1 MPASTVTEYL
11 AALPAERRD
20 ALNEVRRGI
29 NRALPPGYKEGI
41 QFGMISWFV
50 PLSTYPAGYG
60 GNPKQPLTLISL
72 ASQKSYMALH
82 MICFYG
88 QPALLEWF
96 KAQYAKSG
104 KKLDMGQGCLRFKTL
119 ADLALDVVES
129 TVARLPVSEYAA
141 SYKAMRDAMGKGKA
155 KAKPAAKT
163 RTPAKKTP
171 ARRKVSRV
179 GEGDQGRVRKTGPLT
194 LR

>member
-1 MPASTVTEYL
+1 MPASTVAEYL
-11 AALPAERRD
+11 AALPADRRE

-60 GNPKQPLTLISL
+60 GNPKVALPLISL

-88 QPALLEWF
+88 QPTLFEWF

-104 KKLDMGQGCLRFKTL
+104 KKLEMGQGCLRFKRL
-119 ADLALDVVES
+119 EDLALDVIES
-129 TVARLPVSEYAA
+129 TVARLPVSEYIAG
-141 SYKAMRDAMGKGKA
+141 YQAMREAMGKGKA
-155 KAKPAAKT
+155 KAKPAARTGTAAKE
-163 RTPAKKTP
+163 TPAK
-171 ARRKVSRV
+171 RKVSRV
-179 GEGDQGRVRKTGPLT
+179 TTK
-194 LR
+194 

>member
-1 MPASTVTEYL
+1 MPASTVAEYL
-11 AALPAERRD
+11 AALSPERRD
-20 ALNEVRRGI
+20 ALNEVRQGI
-29 NRALPPGYKEGI
+29 NRALPPGYEEGI
-41 QFGMISWFV
+41 QFGMLSWFV
-50 PLSTYPAGYG
+50 PLSAYPAGYG
-60 GNPKQPLTLISL
+60 GNPRQPLPLISL
-72 ASQKSYMALH
+72 ASRKSHMALH

-129 TVARLPVSEYAA
+129 TVARLPVSDYAA
-141 SYKAMRDAMGKGKA
+141 GYQAMRDALGKGKA

-163 RTPAKKTP
+163 GRPARKTP
-171 ARRKVSRV
+171 V
-179 GEGDQGRVRKTGPLT
+179 
-194 LR
+194 

>member
-1 MPASTVTEYL
+1 MPTSTVTEYL
-11 AALPAERRD
+11 AALSAERRD
-20 ALNEVRRGI
+20 TLNEVRRGI
-29 NRALPPGYKEGI
+29 NRALPPGYREGI

-50 PLSTYPAGYG
+50 PLSTYTAGYG
-60 GNPKQPLTLISL
+60 GNPKQPLTLVSL
-72 ASQKSYMALH
+72 ASQKSYMVLH

-96 KAQYAKSG
+96 NAQYGKSG

-119 ADLALDVVES
+119 PDLALDVVES

-141 SYKAMRDAMGKGKA
+141 GYQAMRDAMGKGKA

-163 RTPAKKTP
+163 GTPAKKTP
-171 ARRKVSRV
+171 V
-179 GEGDQGRVRKTGPLT
+179 
-194 LR
+194 

>member
-11 AALPAERRD
+11 AALPAVRRE

-60 GNPKQPLTLISL
+60 SNKKEPLPLISL
-72 ASQKSYMALH
+72 ASMKNYMALH

-88 QPALLEWF
+88 QPALREWF
-96 KAQYAKSG
+96 TAQYAKSG

-119 ADLALDVVES
+119 PELALDVVEK
-129 TVARLPVSEYAA
+129 TLARLPVKEYVAGYQAA
-141 SYKAMRDAMGKGKA
+141 RDAMG
-155 KAKPAAKT
+155 
-163 RTPAKKTP
+163 RKK
-171 ARRKVSRV
+171 
-179 GEGDQGRVRKTGPLT
+179 
-194 LR
+194 

>member
-11 AALPAERRD
+11 AALPADRRE

-60 GNPKQPLTLISL
+60 GNKKVPLPLISV

-88 QPALLEWF
+88 QQALRDWF
-96 KAQYAKSG
+96 TAQYGKSG
-104 KKLDMGQGCLRFKTL
+104 RKLDMGQGCLRFKTL
-119 ADLALDVVES
+119 PALALDVVES
-129 TVARLPVSEYAA
+129 TVARLPVEDYTAG
-141 SYKAMRDAMGKGKA
+141 YQAMRDAMGKGRNAGKGA
-155 KAKPAAKT
+155 AGLSKGKAKPAAK
-163 RTPAKKTP
+163 K
-171 ARRKVSRV
+171 RRSRN
-179 GEGDQGRVRKTGPLT
+179 
-194 LR
+194 

>member
-11 AALPAERRD
+11 GALPVERRD
-20 ALNEVRRGI
+20 ALNAVRRGI

-50 PLSTYPAGYG
+50 PLPKYPAGYG
-60 GNPKQPLTLISL
+60 GNPKQPLPLISL

-88 QPALLEWF
+88 QPALREWF
-96 KAQYAKSG
+96 NAQYGKSG

-119 ADLALDVVES
+119 SELALDVVAG
-129 TVARLPVSEYAA
+129 TLTQLPVSKYAA
-141 SYKAMRDAMGKGKA
+141 GYQAMRDAMGKGKA

-163 RTPAKKTP
+163 RTPARKTP

-179 GEGDQGRVRKTGPLT
+179 R
-194 LR
+194 

>member
-11 AALPAERRD
+11 AALPADRRD
-20 ALNEVRRGI
+20 ALNEVRRRI

-50 PLSTYPAGYG
+50 PLSTYSAGYG
-60 GNPKQPLTLISL
+60 GNPKEPLPLISV

-88 QPALLEWF
+88 QPALREWF
-96 KAQYAKSG
+96 TAQYAKSG

-119 ADLALDVVES
+119 PELALDVVES
-129 TVARLPVSEYAA
+129 TVARLPVEDYTAG
-141 SYKAMRDAMGKGKA
+141 YQAMRDAIGKGKGKA
-155 KAKPAAKT
+155 KLATKK
-163 RTPAKKTP
+163 RSPAKKAP
-171 ARRKVSRV
+171 ARRSSATHSK
-179 GEGDQGRVRKTGPLT
+179 
-194 LR
+194 

>member
-1 MPASTVTEYL
+1 MPTSTVTEYL
-11 AALPAERRD
+11 AALSADRRD
-20 ALNEVRRGI
+20 ALNEVRWGI

-60 GNPKQPLTLISL
+60 GNPKVALPLISL
-72 ASQKSYMALH
+72 ASKSSYVALH

-88 QPALLEWF
+88 QPALREWF
-96 KAQYAKSG
+96 TAQYGKSG

-119 ADLALDVVES
+119 PELALDVVER
-129 TVARLPVSEYAA
+129 TVARLPVEDYTAG
-141 SYKAMRDAMGKGKA
+141 YQAMRDTMGKGKG

-163 RTPAKKTP
+163 LVSAKK
-171 ARRKVSRV
+171 AAK
-179 GEGDQGRVRKTGPLT
+179 
-194 LR
+194 